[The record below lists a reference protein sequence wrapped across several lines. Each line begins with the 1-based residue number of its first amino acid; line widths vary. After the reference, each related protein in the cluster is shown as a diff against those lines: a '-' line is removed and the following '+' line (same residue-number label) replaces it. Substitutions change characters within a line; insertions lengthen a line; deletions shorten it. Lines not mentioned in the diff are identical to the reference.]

1 MRSHRSVTGFTA
13 SGVLGGRAH
22 IGLKNGFFIENRST
36 PARFPAQIFP
46 FYESGGNRMEV
57 ANGGIVSSWRS
68 GADRVDQG
76 VAQERLSVG
85 AEDAE
90 SFQTHGTRDEIAGW
104 SGPASAPAA

>member
-1 MRSHRSVTGFTA
+1 
-13 SGVLGGRAH
+13 LGGRAH

-36 PARFPAQIFP
+36 PARFPAEIFP